1 MSRWLL
7 DSSALLAVVQEE
19 PGGSNLPD
27 DLSACRIS
35 AVSAAEVVGKLVDE
49 GYPGKEADALFL
61 GLMVEIVPFSAAAGR
76 LAGRLRAAT
85 NHRGLS
91 LGDRACLATAIL
103 SRDAVL
109 TADRAWSRLEL
120 GIDIVLIR

>member
-7 DSSALLAVVQEE
+7 DSSALLAAIQKE
-19 PGGSNLPD
+19 PGSADLPD
-27 DLSACRIS
+27 DLSSCRIS
-35 AVSAAEVVGKLVDE
+35 AVNAAEVVGKLVDE

-61 GLMVEIVPFSAAAGR
+61 GLMVEIVPFSAATAR

-85 NHRGLS
+85 GHRGLS
-91 LGDRACLATAIL
+91 LEDRAYLATAIL
-103 SRDAVL
+103 SRNPVL
-109 TADRAWSRLEL
+109 TADRAWSGLEL